1 MSAIYTKDPATGER
15 VTLSELAKRHG
26 VHVST
31 ISRRYGEGKRGQAL
45 VDRVDM
51 QAHLAELNAKAHEAA
66 ERRKAIILTSMNAL
80 SRPFKQLGGN

>member
-1 MSAIYTKDPATGER
+1 MSAKYTKDPATGER
-15 VTLSELAKRHG
+15 VTLSELAKHHG

-31 ISRRYGEGKRGQAL
+31 ISRRYSEGKRGQAL
-45 VDRVDM
+45 VDQVDM
-51 QAHLAELNAKAHEAA
+51 HAHLAELNATAHEAA

>member
-1 MSAIYTKDPATGER
+1 MRAIYTKDPATGER

-31 ISRRYGEGKRGQAL
+31 LSRRYSEGKRGQAL
-45 VDRVDM
+45 VAQLDM
-51 QAHLAELNAKAHEAA
+51 HAHLAEQNAKAHQAA
-66 ERRKAIILTSMNAL
+66 ERRKAIILLSMNAL

>member
-15 VTLSELAKRHG
+15 ITLSKLAKRHG

-31 ISRRYGEGKRGQAL
+31 ISRRYSEGKRGQAL
-45 VDRVDM
+45 VEPVDM
-51 QAHLAELNAKAHEAA
+51 QAHLAEQNAKAHEVA
-66 ERRKAIILTSMNAL
+66 ERRKAIILLSMSAL

>member
-31 ISRRYGEGKRGQAL
+31 ISRRYSEGKRGQAL
-45 VDRVDM
+45 VDQVDM